1 MDKKQKL
8 KSKSKIKKMTKVK
21 YVDYCKDR
29 GWKTVPIKVELAA
42 DEGKFLENGEQKMKK
57 SLKCGWNM
65 NDFSNQ
71 ALINSRWSEFNMSEK
86 SGKKSQ
92 YNFFAVDTKCV
103 GTLDIDCELPKN
115 GNHLSEQFEHHPYVK
130 SSTKSFGKHLL
141 FDREDIPNLP
151 KRTKQVLSKKWGNQI
166 EFLNGQPG
174 WYHMDTII
182 QYPERPLKLSKTFMK
197 EFMTE
202 LSSKVVDLE
211 TKVND
216 LMAPV
221 QVPGVAFSAF
231 PPGFTYNVDDVA
243 KNLMNYPVEKMAH
256 YSNWGGI
263 VTACASSQD
272 MAVYKVL
279 LKACRRPGAG
289 FTSKRDVQ
297 DKWKQWSQHT
307 DPKYAKSFM
316 NKWSKPWIETDKR
329 VLWEEI
335 GCPELFIINTF
346 KKTYGDEFIC
356 YDNKLS
362 WYNSKTTLW
371 KPDSGKEMIY
381 SIIMSRLFSKVKM
394 YWTNKLLDDEAFYK
408 KKKEDGWSDDDLAP
422 LEKEHA
428 AHRKFVANMLQRLHQ
443 HTFVNNLTLTLIN
456 SLNTLMPRIQKNVQ
470 FNLDKSTTHLVQ
482 FLNGAFNLKTGKLV
496 PRTREMYISLCLN
509 YNYETKVKLVNSWKI
524 KRILKKILPDS
535 NLREAQ
541 LKWRGLCLTGET
553 REQVFMLNLGTLASN
568 GKSTLTKMFAEA
580 FPNLLS
586 INW

>member
-1 MDKKQKL
+1 MKPT
-8 KSKSKIKKMTKVK
+8 SES
-21 YVDYCKDR
+21 YGR
-29 GWKTVPIKVELAA
+29 
-42 DEGKFLENGEQKMKK
+42 KF
-57 SLKCGWNM
+57 
-65 NDFSNQ
+65 
-71 ALINSRWSEFNMSEK
+71 
-86 SGKKSQ
+86 
-92 YNFFAVDTKCV
+92 
-103 GTLDIDCELPKN
+103 
-115 GNHLSEQFEHHPYVK
+115 
-130 SSTKSFGKHLL
+130 
-141 FDREDIPNLP
+141 
-151 KRTKQVLSKKWGNQI
+151 
-166 EFLNGQPG
+166 
-174 WYHMDTII
+174 
-182 QYPERPLKLSKTFMK
+182 
-197 EFMTE
+197 
-202 LSSKVVDLE
+202 
-211 TKVND
+211 
-216 LMAPV
+216 
-221 QVPGVAFSAF
+221 
-231 PPGFTYNVDDVA
+231 
-243 KNLMNYPVEKMAH
+243 
-256 YSNWGGI
+256 
-263 VTACASSQD
+263 
-272 MAVYKVL
+272 
-279 LKACRRPGAG
+279 
-289 FTSKRDVQ
+289 
-297 DKWKQWSQHT
+297 
-307 DPKYAKSFM
+307 
-316 NKWSKPWIETDKR
+316 
-329 VLWEEI
+329 

-428 AHRKFVANMLQRLHQ
+428 AHRKFVANILQRLHQ

-509 YNYETKVKLVNSWKI
+509 YNYEPKVKLVNSWKI

-580 FPNLLS
+580 FPIYYQS
-586 INW
+586 IGNDCFNKASGSAYNKCMAGLAGRPIRLIGMEEWGGDQQDTDKIKKDY